1 MSSSNQ
7 HSLTELVFNSLGKDS
22 HFDNET
28 DILYNYLKDN
38 VATASMVAGITGIPQ
53 KNICRYKRDLELSGK
68 LWVVKTAK
76 CLDTGYDAGYLT
88 TNPALAPRN
97 YQLSLF
103 D

>member
-1 MSSSNQ
+1 MRTTNK
-7 HSLTELVFNSLGKDS
+7 HSLNELVFNSLGKGS

-28 DILYNYLKDN
+28 EILYNYLKDN
-38 VATASMVAGITGIPQ
+38 VATASMVSKATGIPQ
-53 KNICRYKRDLELSGK
+53 KNICRYKRDLEQLGK
-68 LWVVKTAK
+68 LWIVRIGK
-76 CLDTGYDAGYLT
+76 CQDTGCDAGYLT